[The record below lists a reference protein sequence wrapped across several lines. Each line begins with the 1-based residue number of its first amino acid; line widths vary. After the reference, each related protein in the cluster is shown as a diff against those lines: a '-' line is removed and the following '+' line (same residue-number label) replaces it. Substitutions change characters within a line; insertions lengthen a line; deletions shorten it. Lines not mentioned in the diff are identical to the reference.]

1 MIFFERLAS
10 FNKRASRLMLFISV
24 LILAFATIIACL
36 NMILRP
42 FGYPISSS
50 FEILGLSGALITCL
64 GLTDS
69 FQKGNHIAVD
79 LFVKKLPEKAGIFFI
94 TIGNIL
100 SFFIFALI
108 CYKFFLMGYDSLK
121 TGELTESLKLPL
133 FIMFFLLFAGFLT
146 ITAELFLNI
155 FNENQKI

>member
-1 MIFFERLAS
+1 
-10 FNKRASRLMLFISV
+10 MLFISV

>member
-10 FNKRASRLMLFISV
+10 FNKAASRLMLFISI
-24 LILAFATIIACL
+24 LILSFATIIACL
-36 NMILRP
+36 NMFLRP

-50 FEILGLSGALITCL
+50 FEILGLSGALITCF

-79 LFVKKLPEKAGIFFI
+79 LFIKKLPEKAGVFFI
-94 TIGNIL
+94 TIGNFL
-100 SFFIFALI
+100 SFLIFLLI
-108 CYKFFLMGYDSLK
+108 CYKFFQMGLEALK

-133 FIMFFLLFAGFLT
+133 FIMFFLLLCGFFVLT
-146 ITAELFLNI
+146 TELFLNI
-155 FNENQKI
+155 LNNNSQK